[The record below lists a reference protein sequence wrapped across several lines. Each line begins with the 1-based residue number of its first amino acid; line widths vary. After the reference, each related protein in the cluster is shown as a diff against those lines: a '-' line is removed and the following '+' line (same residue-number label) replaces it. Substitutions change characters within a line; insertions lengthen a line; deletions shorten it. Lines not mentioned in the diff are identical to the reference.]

1 MSTNKKLVIATQNT
15 NKQKEMILLL
25 ANMDIEVLG
34 MEHFPNINSIEETGS
49 TLLANSLIKSRTVS
63 QITGLAAIADDTGL
77 EVDALDGA
85 PGVYSARYAGSNST
99 YEANVEKLLF
109 ELKDV
114 PEALR
119 TARFRTVISYVDLK
133 KEFVEEGV
141 IDGKISFKPF
151 GNKGFG
157 YDPVFRPIGF
167 EKTFSEISQDKKN
180 KISHRALALKK
191 IKKTLKEY
199 LNNEVS
205 ID

>member
-1 MSTNKKLVIATQNT
+1 MKKIVVATHNI
-15 NKQKEMILLL
+15 NKQKEINALLKNL
-25 ANMDIEVLG
+25 SVNVLG
-34 MEHFPNINSIEETGS
+34 MEHFPNIESIEETGS

-63 QITGLAAIADDTGL
+63 QITGLATIADDTGL
-77 EVDALDGA
+77 EVDVLNGA

-133 KEFVEEGV
+133 KEFVNEGV
-141 IDGKISFKPF
+141 IEGMITFKPS

-157 YDPVFRPIGF
+157 YDPIFKPLGF

>member
-63 QITGLAAIADDTGL
+63 QITGLATIADDTGL
-77 EVDALDGA
+77 EVDVLDGA

-180 KISHRALALKK
+180 IISHRALALKK

-199 LNNEVS
+199 LNNGVS

>member
-1 MSTNKKLVIATQNT
+1 MKKIVVATHNI
-15 NKQKEMILLL
+15 NKQKEINALLKNL
-25 ANMDIEVLG
+25 SVNVLG
-34 MEHFPNINSIEETGS
+34 MERFPNIESIEETGS

-63 QITGLAAIADDTGL
+63 QITGLATIADDTGL

-133 KEFVEEGV
+133 NEFVNEGV
-141 IDGKISFKPF
+141 IEGMITFKPS

-157 YDPVFRPIGF
+157 YDPIFKPLGL

>member
-15 NKQKEMILLL
+15 NKQKEMVLLL

-119 TARFRTVISYVDLK
+119 TARFRTVISYVDFK
-133 KEFVEEGV
+133 KEFVDEG
-141 IDGKISFKPF
+141 IIEGMITFKPS

-157 YDPVFRPIGF
+157 YDPIFKPLGF
-167 EKTFSEISQDKKN
+167 EKTFSEISKEEKN
-180 KISHRALALKK
+180 TISHRALALKM
-191 IKKTLKEY
+191 ITKTLKEY
-199 LNNEVS
+199 LNNGGS

>member
-15 NKQKEMILLL
+15 NKQKEMVLLL

-34 MEHFPNINSIEETGS
+34 MEHFPNINNVEETGS

-180 KISHRALALKK
+180 IISHRALALKK

-199 LNNEVS
+199 LNNGVS

>member
-180 KISHRALALKK
+180 IISHRALALKK

>member
-1 MSTNKKLVIATQNT
+1 MKKIVVATHNI
-15 NKQKEMILLL
+15 NKQKEINAILKNLSV
-25 ANMDIEVLG
+25 NVLG
-34 MEHFPNINSIEETGS
+34 MEHFPNIESVEETGS
-49 TLLANSLIKSRTVS
+49 TLFENSLIKSRTVS
-63 QITGLAAIADDTGL
+63 QLTGLAAIADDTGL

-85 PGVYSARYAGSNST
+85 PGVFSARYAGPNAT
-99 YEANVEKLLF
+99 CEANVEKLLYK
-109 ELKDV
+109 LKDV

-119 TARFRTVISYVDLK
+119 IARFRTVISYVDNK
-133 KEFVEEGV
+133 KEFVDEGV
-141 IDGKISFKPF
+141 IEGMITFKPS

-157 YDPVFRPIGF
+157 YDPVFKPLGF
-167 EKTFSEISQDKKN
+167 EKTFSEISQGKKN

>member
-1 MSTNKKLVIATQNT
+1 MKKIVVATHNI
-15 NKQKEMILLL
+15 NKQKEINALLKNL
-25 ANMDIEVLG
+25 SVNVLG
-34 MEHFPNINSIEETGS
+34 MERFPNIESIEETGS

-180 KISHRALALKK
+180 IISHRALALKK

-199 LNNEVS
+199 LNNGVS

>member
-1 MSTNKKLVIATQNT
+1 MKKIVVATHNI
-15 NKQKEMILLL
+15 NKQKEINALLKNL
-25 ANMDIEVLG
+25 SVNVLG
-34 MEHFPNINSIEETGS
+34 MEHFPNIESIEETGS

-63 QITGLAAIADDTGL
+63 QITGLATIADDTGL
-77 EVDALDGA
+77 EVDALEGA

-180 KISHRALALKK
+180 IISHRALALKK

-199 LNNEVS
+199 LNNGVS

>member
-1 MSTNKKLVIATQNT
+1 MTTKKKIVIATHNT
-15 NKQKEMILLL
+15 DKKKEINALLKNL
-25 ANMDIEVLG
+25 SVNVLG
-34 MEHFPNINSIEETGS
+34 MEHFPNIESIEETGS

-63 QITGLAAIADDTGL
+63 QITGLATIADDTGL
-77 EVDALDGA
+77 EVDALDGE

-99 YEANVEKLLF
+99 YEENVEKLLF

-119 TARFRTVISYVDLK
+119 TARFRTVISYVDLE
-133 KEFVEEGV
+133 KEFVDEGV
-141 IDGKISFKPF
+141 IEGMITLKPS

-157 YDPVFRPIGF
+157 YDPVFKPLGF

-180 KISHRALALKK
+180 IISHRALALKK
-191 IKKTLKEY
+191 IKKTIKEY
-199 LNNEVS
+199 LNNGGS

>member
-1 MSTNKKLVIATQNT
+1 MITKKKIVVATHNT
-15 NKQKEMILLL
+15 NKEKEINALLKDL
-25 ANMDIEVLG
+25 NVNVLG
-34 MEHFPNINSIEETGS
+34 MEHFPNIESVEETGS
-49 TLLANSLIKSRTVS
+49 TLFENSLIKSRTVS
-63 QITGLAAIADDTGL
+63 QLTGLAAIADDTGL

-85 PGVYSARYAGSNST
+85 PGVFSARYAGSNAT
-99 YEANVEKLLF
+99 YKVNVEKLLY

-119 TARFRTVISYVDLK
+119 TARFRTVISYVDNK
-133 KEFVEEGV
+133 KEFVDEGV
-141 IDGKISFKPF
+141 IEGMITFKPS

-157 YDPVFRPIGF
+157 YDPIFKPLGF
-167 EKTFSEISQDKKN
+167 EETFSEISQDKKN

>member
-180 KISHRALALKK
+180 IISHRALALKK

-199 LNNEVS
+199 LNNGVS

>member
-63 QITGLAAIADDTGL
+63 QITGLATIADDTGL

-133 KEFVEEGV
+133 KEFVNEGV
-141 IDGKISFKPF
+141 IEGMITFKPS

-157 YDPVFRPIGF
+157 YDPIFKPLGF

>member
-1 MSTNKKLVIATQNT
+1 MKKIVLATHNT
-15 NKQKEMILLL
+15 NKQKEINALLKNL
-25 ANMDIEVLG
+25 GVNVLG
-34 MEHFPNINSIEETGS
+34 MEHFPNIESIEETGS

-85 PGVYSARYAGSNST
+85 PGVYSAIYAGSNAT

-114 PEALR
+114 PESLR

-133 KEFVEEGV
+133 KEFVDEGV
-141 IDGKISFKPF
+141 IEGMISFKPS
-151 GNKGFG
+151 GKKGFG
-157 YDPVFRPIGF
+157 YDPVFKPIGS
-167 EKTFSEISQDKKN
+167 EKTFSEISQNEKN
-180 KISHRALALKK
+180 IISHRALALKK

-199 LNNEVS
+199 LNNGVS